1 MDEVFLLL
9 PCELHCGLNQPVV
22 ENKEWQRWIL
32 RPTALTT
39 MTLSAMVDGSG
50 ENCSTD

>member
-32 RPTALTT
+32 RPTAAEKTAQLTN
-39 MTLSAMVDGSG
+39 DEGG
-50 ENCSTD
+50 EVVRE